1 MAKNKDYVD
10 LTIMLVSHDA
20 FRRDIRRLEKAVAG
34 RSLEDPTARKRV
46 LTGWEI
52 FKTQLL
58 IHHEGEDRDLWPRM
72 AKGFANRPEALSVLA
87 ELEAEHEQID
97 PLLARI
103 EAAVAD
109 GQPQTDELAEAV
121 TLLGDSLETHLAH
134 EEKDGLPYIQEALT
148 EKDWKAFIA
157 DQRDSLGFKGAAEFF
172 PWVLDEA
179 TQENVDKVSSV
190 MPAPLRLVMKTMW
203 TPAYQARGS
212 WAN

>member
-1 MAKNKDYVD
+1 
-10 LTIMLVSHDA
+10 TIMLVSHDA

-87 ELEAEHEQID
+87 ELEDEHEQID
-97 PLLARI
+97 PLLARV
-103 EAAVAD
+103 EAAFAD
-109 GQPQTDELAEAV
+109 PEPQSDRLAEAV
-121 TLLGDSLETHLAH
+121 TLLGDCLETHLVH

-148 EKDWKAFIA
+148 EKDWKAFTA
-157 DQRDSLGFKGAAEFF
+157 DQRDSLGMSGAAEFF
-172 PWVLDEA
+172 PWILDEA
-179 TQENVDKVSSV
+179 TQENVRRMDSFL
-190 MPAPLRLVMKTMW
+190 PAPLRLALKTVW

-212 WAN
+212 WTG